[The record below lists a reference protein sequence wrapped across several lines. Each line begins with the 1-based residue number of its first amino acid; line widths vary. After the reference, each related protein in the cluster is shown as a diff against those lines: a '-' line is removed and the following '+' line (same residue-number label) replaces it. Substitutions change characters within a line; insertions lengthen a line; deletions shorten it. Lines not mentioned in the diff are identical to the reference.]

1 MKAEDLNFPQAE
13 YSPEELPASIAQLA
27 EFIKED
33 QVHNAIIASYT
44 CSDNHGI
51 KCLEPFS
58 MHQYLSRQCNVFWR
72 VTDNFFTYWVTALI
86 RHHLVMLLP
95 A

>member
-33 QVHNAIIASYT
+33 QVRNAVMANHSHYP
-44 CSDNHGI
+44 SHGI
-51 KCLEPFS
+51 KSIEPLS
-58 MHQYLSRQCNVFWR
+58 MH
-72 VTDNFFTYWVTALI
+72 
-86 RHHLVMLLP
+86 
-95 A
+95 

>member
-33 QVHNAIIASYT
+33 QVRSAVIA
-44 CSDNHGI
+44 NFI
-51 KCLEPFS
+51 
-58 MHQYLSRQCNVFWR
+58 VFD
-72 VTDNFFTYWVTALI
+72 V
-86 RHHLVMLLP
+86 
-95 A
+95 

>member
-33 QVHNAIIASYT
+33 QVRNAVMASYGHHAVY
-44 CSDNHGI
+44 SI
-51 KCLEPFS
+51 KSLEPFS
-58 MHQYLSRQCNVFWR
+58 VH
-72 VTDNFFTYWVTALI
+72 
-86 RHHLVMLLP
+86 
-95 A
+95 

>member
-33 QVHNAIIASYT
+33 QVHS
-44 CSDNHGI
+44 
-51 KCLEPFS
+51 E
-58 MHQYLSRQCNVFWR
+58 
-72 VTDNFFTYWVTALI
+72 VTASHVCESLHVNVCEPTRVNI
-86 RHHLVMLLP
+86 DTQHTYMLLLM
-95 A
+95 